1 MPAHERRPRPN
12 LLNGRG
18 QVLAVISLGGAL
30 GSLARWGLGE
40 AMPHDRGIFAA
51 STLVANLSGAL
62 ALGVLMVLVLEVWPP
77 TRLVR
82 PFLGVGVLGGY
93 TTFST
98 YMLDTEEML
107 RAGRAGLAAAYLFST
122 LVLGL
127 LASWTGVA
135 LTRAAAGAAHRRK
148 LQALAAR
155 HEGRG
160 DTRSPTDVRGRP

>member
-1 MPAHERRPRPN
+1 MSASARRPRAG

-18 QVLAVISLGGAL
+18 QVLAVIAVGGAL

-40 AMPHDRGIFAA
+40 ALAHDRGTFAT
-51 STLVANLSGAL
+51 STLVANASGAL

-107 RAGRAGLAAAYLFST
+107 RAGHAGVAAAYLFTT
-122 LVLGL
+122 LALGL
-127 LASWTGVA
+127 LASWSGVA
-135 LTRAAAGAAHRRK
+135 TTRAVAEAARRRR
-148 LQALAAR
+148 LHALAAR
-155 HEGRG
+155 DTGRS
-160 DTRSPTDVRGRP
+160 DTRPSTDVRGRP